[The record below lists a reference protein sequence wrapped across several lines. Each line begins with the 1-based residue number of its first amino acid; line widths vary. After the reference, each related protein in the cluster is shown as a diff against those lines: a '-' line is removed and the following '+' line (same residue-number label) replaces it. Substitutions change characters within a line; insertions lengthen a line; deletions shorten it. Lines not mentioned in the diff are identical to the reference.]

1 MKIIQASID
10 DLKEIMHLIEL
21 CVKKMNEEG
30 SNQWDQSYPN
40 KEIIKEDIDAGYLF
54 VAKFNNKIIG
64 IVVLNHIE
72 SKEYNEINWTDSHGK
87 IIVIHRMAVDINWQ
101 RKGVAKELISFSEKF
116 ARNNKFTSIRTDTYI
131 ENIKMQSMFKK
142 LGYKKVGQV
151 FFNNGKTK
159 PFICFE
165 KVLLHDLHKS

>member
-1 MKIIQASID
+1 MEIVQASIS
-10 DLKEIMHLIEL
+10 DLKEIMCLIKN

-30 SNQWDQSYPN
+30 SNQWDESYPN
-40 KEIIKEDIDAGYLF
+40 EQVIKEDISSGYLF
-54 VAKFNNKIIG
+54 AAKFNDKIIG

-72 SKEYNEINWTDSHGK
+72 AKEYSDINWTDSQGK
-87 IIVIHRMAVDINWQ
+87 IMVIHRMAVDIHWQ
-101 RKGVAKELISFSEKF
+101 RKGVAKALMCFSENF

-131 ENIKMQSMFKK
+131 ENEKMQSMFKN

-151 FFNNGKTK
+151 FFNNGKIK

-165 KVLLHDLHKS
+165 KVL